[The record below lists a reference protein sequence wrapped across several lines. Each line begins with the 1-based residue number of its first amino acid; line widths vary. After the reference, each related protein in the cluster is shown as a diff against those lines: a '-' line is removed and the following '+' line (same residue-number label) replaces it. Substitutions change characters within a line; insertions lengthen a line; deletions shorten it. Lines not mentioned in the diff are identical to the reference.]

1 MRVNDVAGNVCQDLP
16 SAAWWWLRKR
26 TMSDWLITVSITML
40 YGTHTSS
47 DT

>member
-1 MRVNDVAGNVCQDLP
+1 
-16 SAAWWWLRKR
+16 LRKR